1 MTRFLSV
8 AQVIAL
14 HDRALNRYG
23 GKSGIRDQGAL
34 ASAVAQPA
42 MEAFG
47 AELYPSLVEK
57 AAAYLFFLARNH
69 AFDDGNKRTAYASSA
84 VFLLMNGLAFPDNDD
99 GLFELVLESARGDL
113 PDARAVAERIQE
125 LILIG
130 NI

>member
-1 MTRFLSV
+1 MTRLLSV

-14 HDRALNRYG
+14 HDRALDRYG

-84 VFLLMNGLAFPDNDD
+84 VFLLMNGLEFPNNDD

-113 PDARAVAERIQE
+113 PDARAVAQRIQE